1 MGLKKFFKKI
11 EKQTRVNLKHLL
23 KKTPYVAAN
32 AGSIMLANC
41 AKSYGEHL
49 GEYLAPKRNNKLV
62 DAKVNS
68 NNTTNFFGDSA
79 VAGALKEMTQKTE
92 QKQQGK

>member
-11 EKQTRVNLKHLL
+11 EKQTRVNLRHLP
-23 KKTPYVAAN
+23 KIIFNVGTVAA
-32 AGSIMLANC
+32 ASC

-49 GEYLAPKRNNKLV
+49 GEYLAPKKDNKLV
-62 DAKVNS
+62 DAKINS
-68 NNTTNFFGDSA
+68 NNTNNFFGDSA
-79 VAGALKEMTQKTE
+79 VAGALNEMTQKTE

>member
-23 KKTPYVAAN
+23 NKAPYVVAN
-32 AGSIMLANC
+32 TGSIMLANC

-62 DAKVNS
+62 DAKINS
-68 NNTTNFFGDSA
+68 NNTANFFGDSA
-79 VAGALKEMTQKTE
+79 VAGALKEFTSRTE
-92 QKQQGK
+92 QQQSK